1 MKSDLRGTER
11 LAVNPSTAP
20 VAPVENCSDMLQ
32 PTFTPACPSPVS
44 ASASP
49 PLSPARRPRR
59 AVLPALPAL
68 AISLLAL
75 PSLASPSAPPDGAA
89 LFERSCAACH
99 AGGGNIIGFARGKNL
114 KTKALAKFGFDEPGK
129 IVSLM
134 RDGRGAMPGYGV
146 DVFSDEEAQAVA
158 EFVLSAAERGWK

>member
-1 MKSDLRGTER
+1 
-11 LAVNPSTAP
+11 
-20 VAPVENCSDMLQ
+20 MLQ
-32 PTFTPACPSPVS
+32 PAFNPSLPSPPS
-44 ASASP
+44 ASATPLLSP
-49 PLSPARRPRR
+49 PRRPRR

-75 PSLASPSAPPDGAA
+75 PTLASPPPDGAA

-114 KTKALAKFGFDEPGK
+114 KTKALTKYGFDEPGK

-134 RDGRGAMPGYGV
+134 RNGRGAMPGYGA
-146 DVFSDEEAQAVA
+146 DVFSDVEAEAVA